1 MNSKSMAGWIGF
13 AGILMLIIGSIDF
26 FQGLI
31 ALIEDEYYVV
41 TASGF
46 LVVDLT
52 GWGWIMMIW
61 GVLLVL
67 AGLGLLSAQG
77 WARWFAIVVVSLNF
91 IAQLGFLGNS
101 QYPLWS
107 LTVMA
112 LNIIV
117 LYALTARWSESAAEL
132 SRRPHLAGSPGSR
145 PSRDIPAR
153 RPRRSRR
160 RTPCSP
166 GRAQGRGVRRLVRV
180 LLLYRGQL
188 EARVLERGT
197 DVRIRVEV
205 LPVLLA
211 EGVPVTGPREL
222 DPGIAGAGAG
232 IDDTTDHEVVS
243 RRLTRDHRVGDGE
256 VHHRVGV
263 QVEDEPTGGPKASRP
278 PRPASAAARPG

>member
-31 ALIEDEYYVV
+31 ALFDDNYYVV

-52 GWGWIMMIW
+52 AWGWIMLIW

-67 AGLGLLSAQG
+67 AGLGLIAAQG

-117 LYALTARWSESAAEL
+117 LYALTARWSESTADL
-132 SRRPHLAGSPGSR
+132 V
-145 PSRDIPAR
+145 
-153 RPRRSRR
+153 PR
-160 RTPCSP
+160 
-166 GRAQGRGVRRLVRV
+166 
-180 LLLYRGQL
+180 
-188 EARVLERGT
+188 
-197 DVRIRVEV
+197 
-205 LPVLLA
+205 
-211 EGVPVTGPREL
+211 
-222 DPGIAGAGAG
+222 
-232 IDDTTDHEVVS
+232 
-243 RRLTRDHRVGDGE
+243 
-256 VHHRVGV
+256 
-263 QVEDEPTGGPKASRP
+263 
-278 PRPASAAARPG
+278 